1 MGAADA
7 EAVAGMKPRLRDFP
21 SGLRAGPWEILGRAF
36 PGGRGSA
43 RRYRVRCRSCATER
57 VLTHFKLSRLI
68 AKDRAG
74 LAPERCP
81 ACPALNAKRIWDG
94 PGFWH
99 PAAACLPPG
108 IVPAASAWPTVRL
121 L

>member
-1 MGAADA
+1 LGAANP
-7 EAVAGMKPRLRDFP
+7 EAVAVMKPRPRDFP
-21 SGLRAGPWEILGRAF
+21 AGLLAGPWEVLGRSL
-36 PGGRGSA
+36 PGGQGSA

-57 VLTHFKLSRLI
+57 VLTHLKVSRLV

-81 ACPALNAKRIWDG
+81 ACPALPAGRTWDG
-94 PGFWH
+94 PDFWR